1 MYETYCQENKQ
12 WQENLA
18 CFHNGIAVFN
28 FNLNWL
34 LLWKKIPPKFILLY
48 CLDLRLKKEI
58 TSSLAKSIAITL
70 MRYLILSNPN
80 IPKRVLLNK
89 ELFIQP
95 SASSAKKKNQWNP
108 TVSCILIQ
116 LSPLWQLYIS
126 QLFLG
131 GNTTPLACLG
141 KSVD

>member
-1 MYETYCQENKQ
+1 MYETCCQENKQ

-95 SASSAKKKNQWNP
+95 SASSAKKKI
-108 TVSCILIQ
+108 SGIL
-116 LSPLWQLYIS
+116 LWAVFSYNSHHYGNYIFPS
-126 QLFLG
+126 YFLEV
-131 GNTTPLACLG
+131 TQPHWHVLA
-141 KSVD
+141 KV

>member
-1 MYETYCQENKQ
+1 MYETCCQANKQ

-34 LLWKKIPPKFILLY
+34 LLWKKIPLKFILLY

-58 TSSLAKSIAITL
+58 TSSLAKSIAIAL

-95 SASSAKKKNQWNP
+95 SASSAKKS
-108 TVSCILIQ
+108 VESYCE
-116 LSPLWQLYIS
+116 LYSHTTLTIMVIIYFPVIS
-126 QLFLG
+126 WE
-131 GNTTPLACLG
+131 
-141 KSVD
+141 